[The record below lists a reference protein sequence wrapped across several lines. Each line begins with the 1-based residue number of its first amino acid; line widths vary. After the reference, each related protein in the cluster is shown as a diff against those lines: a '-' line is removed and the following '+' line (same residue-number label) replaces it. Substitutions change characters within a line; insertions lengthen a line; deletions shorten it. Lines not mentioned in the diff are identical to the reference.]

1 MNNTRNKFSPEV
13 FRIGWFGRIVSVLLS
28 AVLLVAI
35 LVFGAVA
42 LAVAVAFVAV
52 IGAKIWW
59 LQRQAGIG
67 AGNRK
72 GDILDADYEVI
83 ATHDVGNGVRPI
95 HQKLTLSLAIL
106 TYVGWMR

>member
-1 MNNTRNKFSPEV
+1 MNNSHNKFSLEE
-13 FRIGWFGRIVSVLLS
+13 FRIGWFGRIVSVVLS

-42 LAVAVAFVAV
+42 LALVGAFIAV

-59 LQRQAGIG
+59 MQRQAVIV
-67 AGNRK
+67 ADNRN

-83 ATHDVGNGVRPI
+83 TTDDKDI
-95 HQKLTLSLAIL
+95 EIL
-106 TYVGWMR
+106 TKTEKQG